1 MIIPKKL
8 TKGDKIGIISTAR
21 KISLEELKPA
31 IHILESWSLEVVL
44 GTNLL
49 EVDNQ
54 FSGTVHQRTADF
66 QSMIDDKSIRAILCA
81 RGGYGSIQ
89 IIDNIDFSSLKKNP
103 KWIVG
108 YSDVT
113 VLHSHLN
120 TLGIASMHA
129 TMPINFSTN
138 TDKAIQSLRKSLFG
152 LENNI
157 KCKTHP
163 FNKLGSVEAEIVG
176 GNLSIL
182 YSLLGS
188 KSDIDTNKKI
198 LFIEDLDEYLY
209 HIDRMIISLKRNGK
223 FDNLKGL
230 IIGGMS
236 EMNDND
242 IPFGKTSVQIILE
255 HLESFE
261 FPICFAFP
269 AGHMDDNNAIVFGIN
284 SRLIITEK
292 KVILSSKIQA

>member
-49 EVDNQ
+49 EADNQ

>member
-31 IHILESWSLEVVL
+31 IHILESWGLEVVL

-49 EVDNQ
+49 EADNQ

-66 QSMIDDKSIRAILCA
+66 QSMIDDESIRAILCA

-138 TDKAIQSLRKSLFG
+138 TDKAIQSLKKSLFG

>member
-1 MIIPKKL
+1 MIIPQKL

-31 IHILESWSLEVVL
+31 IHILESWGLEVVL

-49 EVDNQ
+49 EEDNQ
-54 FSGTVHQRTADF
+54 FSGTVPQRTADF
-66 QSMIDDKSIRAILCA
+66 QSMIDNESIRAVLCA
-81 RGGYGSIQ
+81 RGGYGSVQ
-89 IIDNIDFSSLKKNP
+89 IIDKINFSSLQKNP

-108 YSDVT
+108 YSDIT

-138 TDKAIQSLRKSLFG
+138 TNKAIQSLRKSLFG

-182 YSLLGS
+182 CSLLGS

-198 LFIEDLDEYLY
+198 LFIEDFDEYLY

-242 IPFGKTSVQIILE
+242 IPFGKTSEQIILE

>member
-31 IHILESWSLEVVL
+31 IHILESWGLKVVL

-49 EVDNQ
+49 EADNQ
-54 FSGTVHQRTADF
+54 FSGTVPQRTADF
-66 QSMIDDKSIRAILCA
+66 QRMIDNESIRAVLCA
-81 RGGYGSIQ
+81 RGGYGSVQ
-89 IIDNIDFSSLKKNP
+89 IIDKIDFSSLQKNP

-108 YSDVT
+108 YSDIT

-138 TDKAIQSLRKSLFG
+138 TDKALQSLRKSLFG

-242 IPFGKTSVQIILE
+242 IPFGKTSEQIILE
-255 HLESFE
+255 HLESFD
-261 FPICFAFP
+261 FPTCFAFP

>member
-49 EVDNQ
+49 EADNQ

-255 HLESFE
+255 HLESFK